1 MDRAGC
7 SGLQYTPRGT
17 TLLET
22 VIASGLLAMVIL
34 AVFSALLS
42 SDTLDVAAREEQIA
56 RAAATAVIDKIRGT
70 SFLNVE
76 PEYGQDPEIF
86 AQTGNREPYKVLL
99 DMTELN
105 RSEAQLVEG
114 ERGVGVLN
122 VYILTSP
129 IFFANGTAVDENVI
143 GMDLD
148 GRDSDGDGI
157 AANDVV
163 DLTTLTDPND
173 SSRPMFPFTFKS
185 SIGADLYPIVVTVR
199 WISILGGRRT
209 INVVTMI
216 TDRTGRG
223 G

>member
-7 SGLQYTPRGT
+7 DKSQLMPRGT

-56 RAAATAVIDKIRGT
+56 RAAATAVIDRIRGT

-76 PEYGQDPEIF
+76 PQYGQDPEVF
-86 AQTGNREPYKVLL
+86 SQTGNRVPYKVLI

-105 RSEAQLVEG
+105 RSESQLVEG
-114 ERGVGVLN
+114 QRGVGVLN

-148 GRDSDGDGI
+148 GRDSNGDGVI
-157 AANDVV
+157 ANDVV
-163 DLTTLTDPND
+163 NLMTLADPND
-173 SSRPMFPFTFKS
+173 PSRLMFPFTFKS
-185 SIGADLYPIVVTVR
+185 SLGADLYPIVVTVR
-199 WISILGGRRT
+199 WVSILGGRRK
-209 INVVTMI
+209 INVMTMI